1 MLTQWW
7 QKNRQRLI
15 AHYCQHCLLP
25 IEPRHSQSSLPWVLC
40 QRCITAM
47 VQPRCRHCGLRCQVE
62 MDHCGQCLTHP
73 PLWRE
78 LYCVGDYQPPL
89 SNYVHQLKFSQ
100 QLHQAD
106 LLAQLLVE
114 RIDVKVDAI
123 TYVPLHWRRQFWRGF
138 NQSEWLALALA
149 KRLNIPCV
157 SMFQRTRATRSQLGM
172 DRSERQKNL
181 RDAFCLKAPLNDRSI
196 AIVDDV
202 VTTGSTVQQLCKLLL
217 DAGAK
222 SVDIY
227 CVCRTPEPN
236 RG

>member
-1 MLTQWW
+1 
-7 QKNRQRLI
+7 
-15 AHYCQHCLLP
+15 
-25 IEPRHSQSSLPWVLC
+25 
-40 QRCITAM
+40 
-47 VQPRCRHCGLRCQVE
+47 
-62 MDHCGQCLTHP
+62 
-73 PLWRE
+73 
-78 LYCVGDYQPPL
+78 
-89 SNYVHQLKFSQ
+89 
-100 QLHQAD
+100 
-106 LLAQLLVE
+106 
-114 RIDVKVDAI
+114 
-123 TYVPLHWRRQFWRGF
+123 
-138 NQSEWLALALA
+138 A

-181 RDAFCLKAPLNDRSI
+181 RDAFCLKVPLNDRSI